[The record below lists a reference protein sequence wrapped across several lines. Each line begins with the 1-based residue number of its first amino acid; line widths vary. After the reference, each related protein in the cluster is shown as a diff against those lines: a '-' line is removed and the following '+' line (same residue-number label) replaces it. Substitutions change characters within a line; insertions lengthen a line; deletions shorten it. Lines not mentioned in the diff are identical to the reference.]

1 MPESEQY
8 REVPLVSLR
17 LDPENPRLRRDGDWG
32 SKPEHQFLKEFIQRY
47 NLMELAQSIADKG
60 FTPRY
65 AEALLVVENPS
76 ETDTYV
82 VIEGNRRLA
91 TLKLLTDEDCRKN
104 AGITGSEWQ
113 ELAYKAQRWE
123 LDARVPVIV
132 YPDRKSLSDY
142 LGFRHIT
149 GPRPWRPEAKARFVA
164 KLLSDGESIDEIV
177 RRIGSTRRTVR
188 RLAEA
193 HAIYSQAIDA
203 EISVDA
209 VEAGFGVFYNALDGK
224 GVRDF
229 LGLGLQ
235 AEIKELPVSPIPEDH
250 KDELIQLIGLLYGD
264 KSEDL
269 DRVINESRQLKKLD
283 QVLANERARANLLRD
298 RDLDRAWRV
307 SGGGRFDLLGQI
319 DAIVPRLAEVNGQ
332 ASIYGDDSDVR
343 EGVFRI
349 YKVVKDMAQKYGVE
363 EF

>member
-32 SKPEHQFLKEFIQRY
+32 SKPEPQVLKEFIQRY

-60 FTPRY
+60 FTPRH
-65 AEALLVVENPS
+65 AEALLVVENPPD
-76 ETDTYV
+76 TDTFV

-91 TLKLLTDEDCRKN
+91 TLKLLTDDDCRKN

-113 ELAYKAQRWE
+113 KLAREAQRWK
-123 LDARVPVIV
+123 LADRVPVIV

-164 KLLSDGESIDEIV
+164 KLLSDGESIDDVV
-177 RRIGSTRRTVR
+177 RRIGSNRRTVR

-203 EISVDA
+203 GIPVDA

-229 LGLGLQ
+229 LGLGPQ
-235 AEIKELPVSPIPEDH
+235 NEIKDLPVSPIPEDR
-250 KDELIQLIGLLYGD
+250 KAELIQLIGLLYGD
-264 KSEDL
+264 KSEEL
-269 DRVINESRQLKKLD
+269 ARVINESRQLKKLD

-307 SGGGRFDLLGQI
+307 SGGGRIDLLGQI
-319 DAIVPRLAEVNGQ
+319 DDIFLRLAEVSGK
-332 ASIYGDDSDVR
+332 APVYRDDEEVR
-343 EGVFRI
+343 EGVAHI
-349 YKVVKDMAQKYGVE
+349 YKVASDMAQNYRIE
-363 EF
+363 ES